1 GAAEAVPEVATR
13 MAALNKTAAPAKSRV
28 FLMCPSRGRAVMGS
42 PLPIVVL
49 RCERSQY
56 LSTRRS
62 LSPHGS
68 THGLIR
74 GSGPPVRL
82 DRPAAAGR
90 SVWRM
95 AMMQCDESSIS
106 RTATVATAAT
116 GYTTATVHRRSIAA
130 MLSDGHDM
138 VNVNRNP

>member
-1 GAAEAVPEVATR
+1 MSHGAADEVPEVPTR
-13 MAALNKTAAPAKSRV
+13 MAAVNKTAAPAKSRV
-28 FLMCPSRGRAVMGS
+28 FLVCPSRGRAVMGS

-49 RCERSQY
+49 GCERSQY

-82 DRPAAAGR
+82 DRRAAAGR
-90 SVWRM
+90 SVCRL
-95 AMMQCDESSIS
+95 A
-106 RTATVATAAT
+106 V
-116 GYTTATVHRRSIAA
+116 
-130 MLSDGHDM
+130 
-138 VNVNRNP
+138 